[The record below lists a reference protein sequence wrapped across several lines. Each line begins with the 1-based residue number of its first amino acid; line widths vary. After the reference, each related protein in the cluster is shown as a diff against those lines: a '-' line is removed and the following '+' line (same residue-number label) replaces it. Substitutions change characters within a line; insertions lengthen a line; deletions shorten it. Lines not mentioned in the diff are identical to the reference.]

1 LQVDG
6 ALEEMSLQQYF
17 DVFKKLFIVGA
28 IQAFK
33 KISKVNEK
41 EKRRRRK
48 PQLKPRKILKR
59 KGR

>member
-41 EKRRRRK
+41 EKEEEEN
-48 PQLKPRKILKR
+48 LN
-59 KGR
+59 